1 MKTKINV
8 TYDVINDIFVYFEG
22 KYISLLDF
30 LDYMLSNEIELKKG
44 MGVTIEVGDRY
55 YGFSLKQKHGGY
67 DDVLDNKLFN
77 EIYEWLEDIGW
88 K

>member
-8 TYDVINDIFVYFEG
+8 TYDVNDIFVYFEG

-30 LDYMLSNEIELKKG
+30 LDYILSNEIELKKG
-44 MGVTIEVGDRY
+44 MGVTIEVEDYGY
-55 YGFSLKQKHGGY
+55 YGFNLKQKHGGY
-67 DDVLDNKLFN
+67 NKVLDDKLFN
-77 EIYEWLEDIGW
+77 EIYEWLEDTVW